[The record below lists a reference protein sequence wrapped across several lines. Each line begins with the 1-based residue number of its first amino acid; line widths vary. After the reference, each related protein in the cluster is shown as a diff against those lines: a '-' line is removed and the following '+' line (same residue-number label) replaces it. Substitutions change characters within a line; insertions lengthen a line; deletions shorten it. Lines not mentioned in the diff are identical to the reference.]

1 MAAAVILIA
10 SGAALWAAGYGG
22 QHPAHGGQAE
32 VAAVLTAPDATVF
45 SVSMR
50 TGGHATVVMSHHE
63 RMLVFAAAGLPGL
76 PRSKCYELWLV
87 GRGGDRAAGLLPM
100 PRHGMSGPAVA
111 SGLRPGDRLG
121 LTVEPAGGSARPT
134 STMIIDV
141 VL

>member
-1 MAAAVILIA
+1 
-10 SGAALWAAGYGG
+10 
-22 QHPAHGGQAE
+22 
-32 VAAVLTAPDATVF
+32 
-45 SVSMR
+45 
-50 TGGHATVVMSHHE
+50 MSHHE